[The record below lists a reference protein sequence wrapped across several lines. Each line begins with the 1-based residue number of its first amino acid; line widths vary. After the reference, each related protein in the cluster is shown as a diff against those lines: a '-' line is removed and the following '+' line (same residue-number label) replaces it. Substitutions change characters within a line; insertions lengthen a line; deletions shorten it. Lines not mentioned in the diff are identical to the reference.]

1 MKQYVKPELY
11 LESFELSQHIAGCSL
26 VLQSA
31 EPETCTAQGE
41 VRGTYYEKLFLQG
54 TQVCTCGV
62 EMDAYCY
69 TNGTFSITTINS

>member
-31 EPETCTAQGE
+31 DPNTCTAS
-41 VRGTYYEKLFLQG
+41 GTIRNDYYETIFLEKTG
-54 TQVCTCGV
+54 VCTGGV
-62 EMDAYCY
+62 EVDAYCC

>member
-26 VLQSA
+26 VLQSG
-31 EPETCTAQGE
+31 EPESCKASGS
-41 VRGTYYEKLFLQG
+41 VRDQYYETIFLEKTG
-54 TQVCTCGV
+54 VCDGGV
-62 EMDAYCY
+62 EVDAYCY